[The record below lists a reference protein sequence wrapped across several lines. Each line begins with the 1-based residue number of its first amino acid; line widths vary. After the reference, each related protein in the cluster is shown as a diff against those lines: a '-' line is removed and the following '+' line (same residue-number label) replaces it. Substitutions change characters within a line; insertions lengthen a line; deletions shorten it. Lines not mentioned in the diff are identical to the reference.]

1 MRASACLTVTRSSR
15 DDRCRI
21 TRLRSDPPLVLRSTN
36 PDGPEPPRSWE
47 LPGRMPVRVA
57 LAAGAAGPVG
67 GDDLRL
73 AIDVEGGA
81 ALVLRSV
88 AATLALPGP
97 HGLPS
102 RSEVVVWVAE
112 DGILSWL
119 PGPLIA
125 ARGCDHH
132 ESITVALDP
141 GARFLLREELILGR
155 HSENP
160 GSIRRRLRVCLAGR
174 PLLDQELAI
183 GPGAP
188 GWNGPAVTGG
198 RKALGALLLIDP
210 SCENES
216 FKSRLPAPTGDTAVM
231 PLQGPAVLVTALAI
245 DSLALRRQLDAALAA
260 VESALAPVG
269 NQDACLM
276 RTSAIASDSG

>member
-125 ARGCDHH
+125 
-132 ESITVALDP
+132 LY
-141 GARFLLREELILGR
+141 
-155 HSENP
+155 
-160 GSIRRRLRVCLAGR
+160 
-174 PLLDQELAI
+174 
-183 GPGAP
+183 
-188 GWNGPAVTGG
+188 
-198 RKALGALLLIDP
+198 
-210 SCENES
+210 
-216 FKSRLPAPTGDTAVM
+216 
-231 PLQGPAVLVTALAI
+231 
-245 DSLALRRQLDAALAA
+245 
-260 VESALAPVG
+260 
-269 NQDACLM
+269 
-276 RTSAIASDSG
+276 TSASR